1 VNVVDKSKYPDF
13 PIIFQDKIELRQMGM
28 VDVRGLIDI
37 DRIPEKLKNKQL
49 IYKGEIYDKLI
60 IANHNTSR

>member
-1 VNVVDKSKYPDF
+1 MNVVDKSKYPDF

>member
-1 VNVVDKSKYPDF
+1 
-13 PIIFQDKIELRQMGM
+13 MGM